1 MNAQSTSGFG
11 NSLDKKTNYW
21 SISNGKGLP
30 RMFWDWWTQNQD
42 TKFRV
47 TYTQHA
53 HEQHAEDFTG
63 DLKADQWIVNDFY
76 TGDFSD
82 RVFECHYDM
91 TDTSRPRKFIMS
103 LPFYNKQNRHR
114 RLASL
119 FWNYTAVS
127 FAANN
132 PDPNHLEVDE
142 CLVKKRRSQSVT
154 PSQRRQVFEN
164 GTLERQKNFKKTIDF
179 LARGAAARRVPTLQ
193 EQIFFNFL

>member
-91 TDTSRPRKFIMS
+91 TDTSRPRKFIMN
-103 LPFYNKQNRHR
+103 LPFYNKNTDTANWHPE
-114 RLASL
+114 
-119 FWNYTAVS
+119 WNYCVS

-132 PDPNHLEVDE
+132 VDSNHLEVIT
-142 CLVKKRRSQSVT
+142 VWKRREGHRGNSNQRNKYSKGVGT
-154 PSQRRQVFEN
+154 PKEF
-164 GTLERQKNFKKTIDF
+164 QKNY
-179 LARGAAARRVPTLQ
+179 
-193 EQIFFNFL
+193 

>member
-1 MNAQSTSGFG
+1 MNAQSTSGHG
-11 NSLDKKTNYW
+11 HSLDKQTKYW
-21 SISNGKGLP
+21 NNTGGRGLP
-30 RMFWDWWTQNQD
+30 QMFWDWWTQNQD

-63 DLKADQWIVNDFY
+63 DLEADQWIVNDFY

-103 LPFYNKQNRHR
+103 LPFYNKQKDTADWHH
-114 RLASL
+114 S
-119 FWNYTAVS
+119 FNYTAV

-132 PDPNHLEVDE
+132 PDPNHLEV
-142 CLVKKRRSQSVT
+142 VSVWSRKEGHRCH
-154 PSQRRQVFEN
+154 PSQRGKYEN
-164 GTLERQKNFKKTIDF
+164 GTSTPKEFT
-179 LARGAAARRVPTLQ
+179 P
-193 EQIFFNFL
+193 